1 MKSTSNYPIP
11 SRLWVPEF
19 NNIATNSPV
28 SSSPW
33 KPSKKTS
40 KTTIKTLL
48 SLSLKLASWLV
59 HVSSFSQEN
68 KHHIRFRFSVLS
80 FLSIKKMKHLVKS
93 CFSVLFFF
101 NQDNTFSF
109 SFFTLKKKK
118 KGSENKLLTFFLR
131 HLRFRQSQTT
141 EKTNRNNPR
150 NSSFSEKHLP
160 QNIKRFQELRVQVER
175 DAKTNL
181 RILLQFKKNERAC

>member
-109 SFFTLKKKK
+109 SFFTFKKKK
-118 KGSENKLLTFFLR
+118 RGQKISCLPSSCGTCDSDNLK
-131 HLRFRQSQTT
+131 QPKKQTT
-141 EKTNRNNPR
+141 ITHETAVSLRSIFLKT
-150 NSSFSEKHLP
+150 SK
-160 QNIKRFQELRVQVER
+160 
-175 DAKTNL
+175 D
-181 RILLQFKKNERAC
+181 FKNFECK